1 MSESAEEYFERMDN
15 WEESFETLDDF
26 IDNLNTPSNASGA
39 LGRVAAKT
47 IVRLKAELDA
57 LKLTPK

>member
-1 MSESAEEYFERMDN
+1 MSESAEEYFERMNN

-26 IDNLNTPSNASGA
+26 IENLNTPSNASGA

-47 IVRLKAELDA
+47 IMRLKAELDA
-57 LKLTPK
+57 LKSPQK